1 MNQSD
6 IQTHLQGFKALN
18 VIQPLK
24 SIYIKE
30 NLISNCWS
38 VIDEIDVYEGNEEG

>member
-1 MNQSD
+1 MNESD
-6 IQTHLQGFKALN
+6 IQTHLQGFRALN

-30 NLISNCWS
+30 NLISNCCS
-38 VIDEIDVYEGNEEG
+38 IIDEIDVYEGNEEG